1 MNYHF
6 EEVTSIKNVVN
17 NMIERGFEFELRYN
31 NEETYCFYSILGNNE
46 YLIPV
51 KNVPELQSFWNEVE
65 TFWC

>member
-1 MNYHF
+1 
-6 EEVTSIKNVVN
+6 
-17 NMIERGFEFELRYN
+17 MIERGFEFELRYDD
-31 NEETYCFYSILGNNE
+31 EETYCFYSILGNYA